1 MIVSIR
7 REFGQLIT
15 SGAQLLLLLI
25 GFRFESREV
34 WMVCLGFMGLISL
47 LAWRSTYR
55 RRRIIDDT
63 PTSRIVSAAQGYVDV
78 YKRQRI
84 GIPGHRLS

>member
-25 GFRFESREV
+25 GFRFKSREV
-34 WMVCLGFMGLISL
+34 WMVCLGFMGLILSL
-47 LAWRSTYR
+47 
-55 RRRIIDDT
+55 IHI
-63 PTSRIVSAAQGYVDV
+63 
-78 YKRQRI
+78 
-84 GIPGHRLS
+84 